1 MESGTPLM
9 RVSLRQKALRPKA
22 LRQNERS
29 RLKPV
34 IIAFAGSTRRQSL
47 NKMLAISAAEEAERL
62 GAEGIFVDLA
72 EYPLP
77 LYNGDLEDIEGVPAS
92 AMALAELIRR
102 ADGLFIASP
111 EYNGAY
117 SALLK
122 NTLDWLSRIDRNI
135 LSRPTVIASATP
147 GRRGGASGLQA
158 LRAILEHM
166 RAHVMEHQLLVPK
179 ADVALSG
186 PDGVDART
194 TEAIRDVMGS
204 LLRQFQLEKASVTA
218 AWTVPEAR

>member
-1 MESGTPLM
+1 
-9 RVSLRQKALRPKA
+9 
-22 LRQNERS
+22 
-29 RLKPV
+29 
-34 IIAFAGSTRRQSL
+34 
-47 NKMLAISAAEEAERL
+47 MLAMSAAVQAERL

-72 EYPLP
+72 EYPMP
-77 LYNGDLEDIEGVPAS
+77 LYNGDLEDLEGVPAN

-135 LSRPTVIASATP
+135 LSRPTAIASASP

-166 RAHVMEHQLLVPK
+166 RAPVVDNQLSVPN
-179 ADVALSG
+179 ADQALNG
-186 PDGVDART
+186 PDGVDARA
-194 TEAIRDVMGS
+194 TEAIRDVVGS
-204 LLRQFQLEKASVTA
+204 LLRRAQLEKPSVTA
-218 AWTVPEAR
+218 ALR

>member
-1 MESGTPLM
+1 M
-9 RVSLRQKALRPKA
+9 
-22 LRQNERS
+22 RQNERP

-34 IIAFAGSTRRQSL
+34 IITFAGSTRRQSL
-47 NKMLAISAAEEAERL
+47 NRTLAISAAEEAEHL
-62 GAEGIFVDLA
+62 GAEGVFVDLA

-77 LYNGDLEDIEGVPAS
+77 LYDGDLEDLEGVPAN

-135 LSRPTVIASATP
+135 LSLPTAIASASP
-147 GRRGGASGLQA
+147 GRRGGASGLRA

-166 RAHVMEHQLLVPK
+166 RAPVIDHQLSVPN
-179 ADVALSG
+179 ADTALSRS
-186 PDGVDART
+186 DGANARA

-204 LLRQFQLEKASVTA
+204 LLRQVQLEKPSVTA
-218 AWTVPEAR
+218 SLR